1 MHRLGACRR
10 HISLSAQLQPD
21 PIFHYVIT
29 RRDLPSGIRDAQ
41 MIHAT
46 GGSARLA
53 DAWSDDINSGALWV
67 RDEEALRALAAVLA
81 RDGIPHIATVETD
94 GELAGQLTAI
104 GCKPLPKSQLKRYLS
119 SIPRI
124 K

>member
-1 MHRLGACRR
+1 M
-10 HISLSAQLQPD
+10 
-21 PIFHYVIT
+21 
-29 RRDLPSGIRDAQ
+29 RDAQ
-41 MIHAT
+41 MMHAT
-46 GGSARLA
+46 AHSARLA
-53 DAWSDDINSGALWV
+53 SSYGDDINAGALWV

-81 RDGIPHIATVETD
+81 RDGVPHHAVTETD

-104 GCKPLPKSQLKRYLS
+104 GIAPAPKSQLRRYLS